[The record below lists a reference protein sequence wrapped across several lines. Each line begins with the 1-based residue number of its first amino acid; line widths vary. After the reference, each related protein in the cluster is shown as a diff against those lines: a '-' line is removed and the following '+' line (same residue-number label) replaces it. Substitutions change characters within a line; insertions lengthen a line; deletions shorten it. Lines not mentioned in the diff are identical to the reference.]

1 MGLICVQNRL
11 NNIVVDQDHYSS
23 SVLTASDPTA
33 GTIFADSY
41 QPRTAADGDVNAA
54 VYVTRKVSLANAS
67 TSLKVMFDAIVMSS
81 ATVDVYYKTLKS
93 DDTSPFENI
102 EWTMMTIDKT
112 VSESKD
118 YTDFRERTYEVAGLD
133 SFIAFAV
140 KIVMRGSKSTE
151 PPFIQDLRVIALA
164 L

>member
-1 MGLICVQNRL
+1 MCIR
-11 NNIVVDQDHYSS
+11 D
-23 SVLTASDPTA
+23 SVMSDLYASDITTA
-33 GTIFADSY
+33 EPILADAYKPS
-41 QPRTAADGDVNAA
+41 TAADGDGNAA
-54 VYVTRKVSLANAS
+54 VYITRKVSLANAS
-67 TSLKVMFDAIVMSS
+67 TALKVMFDAIVMSS
-81 ATVDVYYKTLKS
+81 ANVDVYYKTLKS

-102 EWTMMTIDKT
+102 EWSLMTIDKT

-118 YTDFRERTYEVAGLD
+118 YSDFRERTYEVSGLD

-140 KIVMRGSKSTE
+140 KIVMRGTKSTE